1 MTTPDI
7 VNIFAPVTPEP
18 TAEPTPE
25 PTPTPAGPGLLGG
38 LVPTPPVETD
48 SEGGEA

>member
-1 MTTPDI
+1 MQQPEQPDL
-7 VNIFAPVTPEP
+7 T
-18 TAEPTPE
+18 
-25 PTPTPAGPGLLGG
+25 TPTPAGPGLLGG